1 MSEEQVRHGIV
12 VGVDGSPSS
21 DVAVA
26 WAARDAALRGV
37 PLTFLHVLPMAA
49 GPAYLDMGLPDDY
62 WGWQQKRGQ
71 EVVALA
77 RDIAN
82 KATAGQER
90 LQLDAAVVSG
100 NTVGTLVDRSRRAD
114 LLVVGSRGLG
124 KWSRRVLGSVSSS
137 LVRHAHCPV
146 AVIHDESHPADD
158 APVVVGVDGSP
169 ASELATEIAFDEAS
183 RRGAEL
189 VVVHTWNDVDYE
201 FPDVKWTDL
210 TPREDR
216 MVSEQLAGWCAR
228 YPDVVVRR
236 ELMRGR
242 PARQLVEQSDGAQLV
257 VVGSRGRGGFV
268 GMMLGSVSAAVVESV
283 RVPVIVAR
291 GSAETDGLPGRQ

>member
-1 MSEEQVRHGIV
+1 MSEEPVRHGIV

-21 DVAVA
+21 DVAVV

-37 PLTFLHVLPMAA
+37 PLTFLHVMPVAA
-49 GPAYLDMGLPDDY
+49 SPAWLDMGLPDDY

-90 LQLDAAVVSG
+90 LQLDADVVSG
-100 NTVGTLVDRSRRAD
+100 NTVGTLVDRSRHAD

-146 AVIHDESHPADD
+146 AVIHDDSHPAAD
-158 APVVVGVDGSP
+158 APIVVGVDGSP
-169 ASELATEIAFDEAS
+169 ASELAIEIAFDEAS
-183 RRGAEL
+183 RRGVEL
-189 VVVHTWNDVDYE
+189 IVVHTWHDVDYE

-216 MVSEQLAGWCAR
+216 VVSEQLAGWCER

-236 ELMRGR
+236 ELMRDR
-242 PARQLVEQSDGAQLV
+242 PARQLVEQSQGAQLV
-257 VVGSRGRGGFV
+257 IVGSRGRGGFV
-268 GMMLGSVSAAVVESV
+268 GMMLGSVSATVVESV
-283 RVPVIVAR
+283 RIPVIVAR
-291 GSAETDGLPGRQ
+291 GSAETDS

>member
-1 MSEEQVRHGIV
+1 MSDEPVRHGIV

-26 WAARDAALRGV
+26 WAARDAALRRV
-37 PLTFLHVLPMAA
+37 PLTFVQVMSQAA
-49 GPAYLDMGLPDDY
+49 GPAWLDMGLPDDY
-62 WGWQQKRGQ
+62 WAMQQKHGY
-71 EVVALA
+71 EIVALA

-82 KATAGQER
+82 KVTAGGER
-90 LQLDAAVVSG
+90 LQLSADVVSG
-100 NTVGTLVDRSRRAD
+100 NAVGTLIDRSRHAD

-137 LVRHAHCPV
+137 LIRQAHCPV
-146 AVIHDESHPADD
+146 AVIHDDFKPEDD

-183 RRGAEL
+183 RRGVEL
-189 VVVHTWNDVDYE
+189 IVVHTWNDVDYE

-210 TPREDR
+210 KPREDR
-216 MVSEQLAGWCAR
+216 VVSEQLAGWCER

-236 ELMRGR
+236 ELMRDR
-242 PARQLVEQSDGAQLV
+242 PARQLVEQSHGAQLV
-257 VVGSRGRGGFV
+257 VVGCRGRGGFV
-268 GMMLGSVSAAVVESV
+268 GMMLGSVSATVVESV
-283 RVPVIVAR
+283 QVPVIVAR
-291 GSAETDGLPGRQ
+291 GSAETGSLPAR

>member
-1 MSEEQVRHGIV
+1 MSEEPVRRGIV

-21 DVAVA
+21 DVAVE
-26 WAARDAALRGV
+26 WAARDAALRRV
-37 PLTFLHVLPMAA
+37 PLTFLHVLPVVAS
-49 GPAYLDMGLPDDY
+49 PAWLDMGLPDDY

-71 EVVALA
+71 EIVALA

-82 KATAGQER
+82 KATAGGER
-90 LQLDAAVVSG
+90 LQLYADVVSG
-100 NTVGTLVDRSRRAD
+100 NTVGTLVDHSRHTD

-124 KWSRRVLGSVSSS
+124 KWSRRVLGSTSSS

-146 AVIHDESHPADD
+146 AIIHDDSHPADD

-183 RRGAEL
+183 RRGVEL

-216 MVSEQLAGWCAR
+216 VVSEQLAGWRER

-236 ELMRGR
+236 ELMRDR
-242 PARQLVEQSDGAQLV
+242 PARQLVEQSEGAQLV
-257 VVGSRGRGGFV
+257 IVGSRGRGGFV
-268 GMMLGSVSAAVVESV
+268 GMMLGSVSATVVESV

-291 GSAETDGLPGRQ
+291 GSVETGSLPAG

>member
-1 MSEEQVRHGIV
+1 MSEEPVRHGIV
-12 VGVDGSPSS
+12 VGVDGSSSS

-26 WAARDAALRGV
+26 WAARNAALRRV
-37 PLTFLHVLPMAA
+37 PLTFVHVLAQAA
-49 GPAYLDMGLPDDY
+49 DPVWLDVGLPDDY
-62 WGWQQKRGQ
+62 WAWQQKRGQ
-71 EVVALA
+71 EIVALA

-82 KATAGQER
+82 KATAGGER
-90 LQLDAAVVSG
+90 LQLSADVVSG
-100 NTVGTLVDRSRRAD
+100 SAVGTLIDRSRHAD

-137 LVRHAHCPV
+137 LIRHAHCPV
-146 AVIHDESHPADD
+146 AVIHDGSMPADD

-183 RRGAEL
+183 RRGVEL

-210 TPREDR
+210 KPREDR
-216 MVSEQLAGWCAR
+216 VVSEQLAGWVER

-236 ELMRGR
+236 ELMRDR
-242 PARQLVEQSDGAQLV
+242 PARQLVEQSAGAQLV

-283 RVPVIVAR
+283 QVPVIVAR
-291 GSAETDGLPGRQ
+291 RSADTGW